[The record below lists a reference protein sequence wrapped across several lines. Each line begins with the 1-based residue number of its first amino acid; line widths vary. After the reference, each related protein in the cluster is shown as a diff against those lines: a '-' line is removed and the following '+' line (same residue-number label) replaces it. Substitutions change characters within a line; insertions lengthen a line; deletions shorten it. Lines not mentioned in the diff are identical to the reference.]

1 MSLSLA
7 DGVSIAETDDG
18 AVLLDERTGRY
29 WRLNGSGARL
39 LQALLAG
46 RDVGQAALDAA
57 AGASVA
63 ADRAAR
69 DAAGLVD
76 KLRGA
81 GLVTA

>member
-46 RDVGQAALDAA
+46 RDTPRPPSTRPPGPPSPPTGPPGTPPGSWTSCAAQDW
-57 AGASVA
+57 
-63 ADRAAR
+63 
-69 DAAGLVD
+69 
-76 KLRGA
+76 
-81 GLVTA
+81 